1 LGKPSEPKT
10 ELYTAR
16 NNIPNRREG
25 PKNRWV
31 FQLDDKH
38 WIWEWAQEGVD
49 ITKST
54 IYSLY
59 HEIVNELE
67 HPSIMG
73 DNIIK
78 AKVEV
83 KDDELIP
90 VIYQPSVDAL
100 KNSFAKSTAQ
110 KDLPT

>member
-1 LGKPSEPKT
+1 MLRYMLGFEISGKPSEPKT

-16 NNIPNRREG
+16 NNIPNRKEG

-49 ITKST
+49 ITNST

-67 HPSIMG
+67 HPSTIQ
-73 DNIIK
+73 IIYLMFK
-78 AKVEV
+78 LMCKTIE
-83 KDDELIP
+83 
-90 VIYQPSVDAL
+90 
-100 KNSFAKSTAQ
+100 
-110 KDLPT
+110 